1 MCRILQRSA
10 AKRGLTHNQTK
21 HMPQITS
28 SPAHTGAPIIPSGQ
42 PASPLPNKSI
52 FSTIGQD
59 APAGLV
65 VFLVALPL
73 CLGISLASGAPLL
86 AGVIAGIVGGVL
98 VSLLSGSAVSVSG
111 PAAGLTVV
119 VLSAIA
125 SLGSFPA
132 LLAATVVAGVIQIIL
147 GIARAGIIAL
157 YFPAAVIRG
166 MLAAIGIILILKQ
179 LPHFLGAD
187 ADYFEDMK
195 FLQLDGLNTFSAIGA
210 AVRGLSAGSVLV
222 GAVSLGLLLL
232 WNTAP
237 VRRQPWARVVPGAL
251 VAVFAAI
258 AINQLLKV
266 IAPDLQV
273 RPVHLVKLPVL
284 TSLGQLAGEMTF
296 PDFNA
301 LRNPATYGVGLTIAI
316 VASLETLLCVE
327 AVDNLDPQK
336 RHTPTNRELMAQGAG
351 NLVSG
356 LLGGLPITAVIV
368 RSSANINA
376 GGQTRMAAFIHGL
389 LLLVSLLFLGSVL
402 NLIPLSALA
411 AVLLMVGFQLTK
423 PALYRKQWN
432 LGREQ
437 FVPFIIT
444 IVAVLFTDLLKG
456 VSIGL
461 VLGFFF
467 ILRDNAKAGSYLRNE
482 PASDD
487 EPGLLHLRLPEHV
500 SFLNKASIVT
510 TLEQLPAGS
519 RVILDGTRSDII
531 DHDVLESI
539 EAFRQAAPARGID
552 LELRGIR
559 QVLLAGG
566 H

>member
-1 MCRILQRSA
+1 M
-10 AKRGLTHNQTK
+10 T
-21 HMPQITS
+21 QIIS
-28 SPAHTGAPIIPSGQ
+28 SPARTGTPIATPAALGAPRPK
-42 PASPLPNKSI
+42 ASL

-86 AGVIAGIVGGVL
+86 AGVISGIVGGVL

-119 VLSAIA
+119 MLSAIA
-125 SLGSFPA
+125 SLGSWPA
-132 LLAATVVAGVIQIIL
+132 VLAATVVAGVIQLVL

-157 YFPAAVIRG
+157 YFPGAVIRG

-179 LPHFLGAD
+179 LPHFFGAD

-195 FLQLDGLNTFSAIGA
+195 FLQVDGLNTFSAIGA
-210 AVRGLSAGSVLV
+210 AVRALSPGSVLV
-222 GAVSLGLLLL
+222 GLVSLLILLL
-232 WNTAP
+232 WNSAP
-237 VRRQPWARVVPGAL
+237 VRRQPWARLVPGAL
-251 VAVFAAI
+251 VAVLAAVGL
-258 AINQLLKV
+258 NQLLKTL
-266 IAPDLQV
+266 APDLQV
-273 RPVHLVKLPVL
+273 RPEHLVKLPVL
-284 TSLGQLAGEMTF
+284 SSLGQLAGEMTF

-301 LRNPATYGVGLTIAI
+301 LRNPATYGVAFTIAI
-316 VASLETLLCVE
+316 VASLETLLSVE

-336 RHTPTNRELMAQGAG
+336 RHTPPNRELLAQGAG

-356 LLGGLPITAVIV
+356 LLGGLPLTAVIV
-368 RSSANINA
+368 RSSANIAA
-376 GGQTRMAAFIHGL
+376 GAQSKLSAFIHGL
-389 LLLVSLLFLGSVL
+389 LLLTSLLFLGAVL
-402 NLIPLSALA
+402 NLIPLAALA
-411 AVLLMVGFQLTK
+411 AVLLLVGYKLT
-423 PALYRKQWN
+423 PLALYRKQWR
-432 LGREQ
+432 LGWAQ
-437 FVPFIIT
+437 FGPFIIT
-444 IVAVLFTDLLKG
+444 IAAVLFTDLLKG

-467 ILRDNAKAGSYLRNE
+467 ILKDNAKAGSHLRRDAVGDAE
-482 PASDD
+482 DPSH
-487 EPGLLHLRLPEHV
+487 LHLRLPEHV

-519 RVILDGTRSDII
+519 RVILDGTRTTAI
-531 DHDVLESI
+531 DHDVLEAI

-559 QVLLAGG
+559 QVAVGA